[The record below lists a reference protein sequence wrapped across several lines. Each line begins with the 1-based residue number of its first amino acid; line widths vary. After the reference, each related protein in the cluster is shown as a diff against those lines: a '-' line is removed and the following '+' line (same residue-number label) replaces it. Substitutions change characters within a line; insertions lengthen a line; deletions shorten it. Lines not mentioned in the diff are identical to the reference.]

1 MWAAVGSQFRYGG
14 ITSVSRATGLS
25 RTTIHA
31 GVSELEHETES
42 FSVEAYGVVRRL
54 GSGRKP
60 LTQSDPTLLTDL
72 ESLVEPVTRV
82 TQNHPCGGQPRV
94 W

>member
-1 MWAAVGSQFRYGG
+1 VGSGGGLSLGYGG

-31 GVSELEHETES
+31 GVSELEHGVV
-42 FSVEAYGVVRRL
+42 SVEAYGAVRRL

>member
-1 MWAAVGSQFRYGG
+1 ME
-14 ITSVSRATGLS
+14 GLRVYRHRVI

-31 GVSELEHETES
+31 GVSELEQGNRS
-42 FSVEAYGVVRRL
+42 FSVEAYGVRL

>member
-1 MWAAVGSQFRYGG
+1 
-14 ITSVSRATGLS
+14 
-25 RTTIHA
+25 
-31 GVSELEHETES
+31 
-42 FSVEAYGVVRRL
+42 VVRRL

-82 TQNHPCGGQPRV
+82 TQNHLAVDNQEYGKVGARTSADGTP
-94 W
+94 